1 MITTNQWLPIG
12 SVVHVEGAPSL
23 MVVAGCMQ
31 KDAED
36 GRLWDYFGYPYPIGN
51 FGEAAGA
58 VFNKDAIDGVYFV
71 GYQDVDGLRYQDVL
85 EADEDEFNRQK
96 AAAEAAAGQAPK

>member
-1 MITTNQWLPIG
+1 MITTDQWLPIG

-36 GRLWDYFGYPYPIGN
+36 GRLWDYFGYPYPVGN
-51 FGEAAGA
+51 FGEGAGA
-58 VFNKDAIDGVYFV
+58 VFNKDVIDGVYFI
-71 GYQDVDGLRYQDVL
+71 GLQDVDGLRYQDAL
-85 EADEDEFNRQK
+85 KADEEEFNRQK
-96 AAAEAAAGQAPK
+96 AEAERAADRAGK